1 MAARITAPPRLPLTF
16 PNGPQLTLLQGDCR
30 EVLATLPAGSV
41 HCVITS
47 PPYYSLRDYQTGTW
61 EDGEP
66 ECDHVAQVQNLNVGF
81 NERWGNSPGEKK
93 QEHTR
98 ATQYRDLCG
107 KCGARRVDRQ
117 IGLEGSLSDY
127 IETLVGV
134 FRGVWRVLRDDG
146 TCWVNLGD
154 AYNGSGKGG
163 NNGETSILKKPPER
177 QGNVPPTRNAG
188 LKPKDLCG
196 VPHRVAFA
204 LQADGWYL
212 RSTIVW
218 SKPNPMPESVTDRPT
233 TSHEYVFLLS
243 KRPTYFYDQEAIRE
257 PAQYGRREWSD
268 VAGNLAGIGLNGTR
282 GHATVSGSDPAAGRN
297 ARTVWTITPQPLA
310 IPHFASFP
318 EALVRPCLLAGTSA
332 KGCCARCGA
341 GWKRVVERG
350 EPVRI
355 GGNAGV
361 SVGHAEGPMDRNGN
375 GQWDEGHMPMVR
387 PAVTTGWEPTC
398 TCSAGDPVPATVL
411 DPFAGAGTVSLVA
424 AKHGRS
430 SIAIELSP
438 EYLALA
444 RERLEPWLSYAGHE
458 NGA

>member
-1 MAARITAPPRLPLTF
+1 
-16 PNGPQLTLLQGDCR
+16 
-30 EVLATLPAGSV
+30 LA
-41 HCVITS
+41 
-47 PPYYSLRDYQTGTW
+47 
-61 EDGEP
+61 E
-66 ECDHVAQVQNLNVGF
+66 
-81 NERWGNSPGEKK
+81 
-93 QEHTR
+93 
-98 ATQYRDLCG
+98 
-107 KCGARRVDRQ
+107 
-117 IGLEGSLSDY
+117 Y

-134 FRGVWRVLRDDG
+134 FRQVRRILRDDA

-154 AYNGSGKGG
+154 SYAGSWGNQGRKEERGTQRPINGPMMQNLGAGYPSNGSNTGA
-163 NNGETSILKKPPER
+163 IRDP
-177 QGNVPPTRNAG
+177 G
-188 LKPKDLCG
+188 LKPKDLMG

-212 RSTIVW
+212 RSCVIW

-233 TSHEYVFLLS
+233 TSHEYVFLLT
-243 KRPTYFYDQEAIRE
+243 KRPNYYYDQDAIRE
-257 PAQYGRREWSD
+257 PMTTAEHHQRYHTKSAGRQEHNRNGYSWP
-268 VAGNLAGIGLNGTR
+268 GGQTGLR
-282 GHATVSGSDPAAGRN
+282 GQMNDLNPAGRN

-310 IPHFASFP
+310 IPHYASFP
-318 EALVRPCLLAGTSA
+318 EALVRPCLLAGTSQRGVCRA
-332 KGCCARCGA
+332 CGSPYR
-341 GWKRVVERG
+341 RVVERG

-387 PAVTTGWEPTC
+387 PTVTLGWEPS
-398 TCSAGDPVPATVL
+398 CSCEDAGEPVPATVL

-444 RERLEPWLSYAGHE
+444 RERLEPWLSYDP
-458 NGA
+458 